1 MHDWKDSCDQN
12 KQAPHPPSPHLTELT
27 LEIDNKQVKKNTAN
41 VISICDSIIKKIRQ
55 NDELES
61 SQVSEGTLVFF
72 RLKFYATGDTELWM
86 VLCVTVHEPNYKVK

>member
-1 MHDWKDSCDQN
+1 
-12 KQAPHPPSPHLTELT
+12 

-41 VISICDSIIKKIRQ
+41 VIFICDSIIKKIRQ